1 MSRYFLTPWELH
13 NMLIE
18 INYLTQFPVN
28 IDKIPDK
35 KLKIEIENTL
45 KTKNNKKS
53 IIGIHSVFSFSLY
66 WNIEQNLCF
75 FFNSTLLQEV
85 MLWQL
90 KLLHE

>member
-45 KTKNNKKS
+45 KTKK
-53 IIGIHSVFSFSLY
+53 
-66 WNIEQNLCF
+66 
-75 FFNSTLLQEV
+75 
-85 MLWQL
+85 
-90 KLLHE
+90 

>member
-45 KTKNNKKS
+45 KTKKIRKALS
-53 IIGIHSVFSFSLY
+53 ESLSLY

-75 FFNSTLLQEV
+75 FLIVPFYK
-85 MLWQL
+85 
-90 KLLHE
+90 KLCYGI

>member
-1 MSRYFLTPWELH
+1 
-13 NMLIE
+13 MLIE

-66 WNIEQNLCF
+66 
-75 FFNSTLLQEV
+75 
-85 MLWQL
+85 
-90 KLLHE
+90 

>member
-53 IIGIHSVFSFSLY
+53 IIGIHSVFSFSLEILSKIY
-66 WNIEQNLCF
+66 VFFLIVPFYKKLCYGI
-75 FFNSTLLQEV
+75 
-85 MLWQL
+85 
-90 KLLHE
+90 